1 MSELI
6 DRFIIPA
13 VGVPPTTFNLF
24 ASPLVSTL
32 QAYRNGILLFP
43 GPVGVGDY
51 SVAGSVVT
59 LYITANSDLI
69 QFVYQIA
76 GLAVSG
82 SLSTAQDFIYQALRK
97 IGALRPG
104 YVAGPEL
111 MADAL
116 TEWALMF
123 DEWNSQRLMQY
134 TQPDLTHT
142 VTGPGSQSGG
152 NGYTIG
158 PAGADITGP
167 RPTSIIRANCVLQPT
182 SANPVYV
189 QLQPL
194 TLEEWAAKGVRKI
207 PAIGLTTQFYYDP
220 QFPNGVLN
228 VFPPILAGTVLELFQ
243 FGAFAAPATLVTAY
257 AGPPGYANCVVTGLA
272 ERLYHMVDKTLVISK
287 RPYAKVAGDHQV
299 ALNRVKKLNRPVSR
313 LSTDFPS
320 GRNGG
325 YDSFVTWVGGPPY

>member
-1 MSELI
+1 MAEQI
-6 DRFIIPA
+6 DRFILPHT
-13 VGVPPTTFNLF
+13 GTPPTVFTLS
-24 ASPLVSTL
+24 ALPTTGTL
-32 QAYRNGILLFP
+32 QVYQNGILLYP
-43 GPVGVGDY
+43 SLDY
-51 SVAGSVVT
+51 STVTNTVT
-59 LYITANSDLI
+59 LFHTSNDDLL
-69 QFVYQIA
+69 QCVYQTGSGGVA
-76 GLAVSG
+76 LSG
-82 SLSTAQDFIYQALRK
+82 SLNTAQDFIYQALRK
-97 IGALRPG
+97 IGAVRPG

-111 MADAL
+111 LTDAL
-116 TEWALMF
+116 NEWALMA

-134 TQPDLTHT
+134 TQPDLTYA

-158 PAGADITGP
+158 PVGADIIGP

-182 SANPVYV
+182 SSNPVYV
-189 QLQPL
+189 GLQPL

-243 FGAFAAPATLVTAY
+243 FGAFAPPATLATAY
-257 AGPPGYANCVVTGLA
+257 AGPPGYANCIVTGLA

-287 RPYAKVAGDHQV
+287 RPYPKVAGDHQV

-313 LSTDFPS
+313 LSTDFPQG
-320 GRNGG
+320 GRGG
-325 YDSFVTWVGGPPY
+325 YDSFVTYTGEPY